1 MHWPL
6 SRRLRRQI
14 SWTPLELSTLALSL
28 LLMAS
33 AGAEIYRWVNP
44 PVAPA
49 APRSQ
54 ELATETPA
62 ASPTDAAPTA
72 TPTST
77 PAPPTSTPALPTA
90 TSTATPT
97 STPEQAT
104 ATPELPTPAPEQATA
119 TPSPAQA
126 EPPTAI
132 PTATAGPL
140 ETVVVD
146 PPLTISQLPTVASV
160 APGGQFSYVV
170 QVVST
175 SHQQRS
181 IRMQM
186 LLDEQ
191 MDVVEVSSSV
201 GSCQNG
207 TPVVCVITAQLGQPA
222 RIQVDVHVH
231 SDAALGSSLSARTIA
246 EDDERVTA
254 AADPAYV
261 YLDSVGNTHQSNGA
275 ALASATPQDQFIVE
289 THTPTAQPD
298 AGAGVTR
305 AASTATPSP
314 TATASPTA
322 SPAPTAAAA
331 LASDEAAATPPL
343 PPTLG
348 PSTPSGGGD
357 PIDPTVASPMLPDTG
372 AALPALGIG
381 LGLFGI
387 ALTVHSA
394 RRIRSADGELTDR
407 SQEIGQLSPLIDDVV
422 GQQHATVEEIRRMQK
437 DSDEMLAMLR
447 GKKT

>member
-49 APRSQ
+49 AARSQ

-62 ASPTDAAPTA
+62 ASPTDVAPTA

-77 PAPPTSTPALPTA
+77 PAPPTSTPMPPTATAGLPTA
-90 TSTATPT
+90 TLA
-97 STPEQAT
+97 QAT
-104 ATPELPTPAPEQATA
+104 ATAGLPTATPAPEQATPA
-119 TPSPAQA
+119 PSPAQA

-170 QVVST
+170 HVVST

-222 RIQVDVHVH
+222 RIQVDVRVH

-261 YLDSVGNTHQSNGA
+261 YLDIVGNTHQSNGVDQA
-275 ALASATPQDQFIVE
+275 IATPQAQFIVE

-305 AASTATPSP
+305 AASTARPTS

-322 SPAPTAAAA
+322 SPAPTAAA

-394 RRIRSADGELTDR
+394 RRIRRADGELTDR
-407 SQEIGQLSPLIDDVV
+407 GAEIGQLSPLIDDVV
-422 GQQHATVEEIRRMQK
+422 GQQHATVAEIRRMQK

-447 GKKT
+447 GKKA